1 MVPHPSITHQRRG
14 RSTRAAARVAIGPSA
29 PPADSAAAANAPA
42 PLTLAVQD
50 AADASVVRVAGEL
63 DLTGSDA
70 LLAALVRTRGRR
82 VTVQLAD
89 LAFIDARGLRAFVA
103 ARRALESG
111 GRELVLADPSPFVA
125 RVFAL
130 AGLDALLGPSLAPR
144 CAPAC

>member
-1 MVPHPSITHQRRG
+1 M
-14 RSTRAAARVAIGPSA
+14 
-29 PPADSAAAANAPA
+29 
-42 PLTLAVQD
+42 
-50 AADASVVRVAGEL
+50 VRVAGEL